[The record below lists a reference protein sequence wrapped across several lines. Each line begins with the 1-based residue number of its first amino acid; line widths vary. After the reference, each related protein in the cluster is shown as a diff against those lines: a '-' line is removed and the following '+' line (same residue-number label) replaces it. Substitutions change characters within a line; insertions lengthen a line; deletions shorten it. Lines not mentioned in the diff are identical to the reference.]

1 MAKQL
6 IAAKADLSFVDRCGR
21 GAVDIAFDQEMREIL
36 TPPPQAEEEEGEG
49 A

>member
-6 IAAKADLSFVDRCGR
+6 LAAKADLSFVDRCGR

-36 TPPPQAEEEEGEG
+36 TPSPKAEEEEGEG